1 MRYTGHLQ
9 GNEAVL
15 AICILLT
22 VFIILFWFVPT
33 LPRAA
38 EKEKSPKLSLRAS
51 IAFGPA
57 WFRLV
62 GPFYRIST
70 YDDFFLCV
78 FFGTQK
84 IYYTDVKNL
93 HFQASNILSMTVHGV
108 TIKIVSTNNK
118 MKLLYAKLQT
128 NALA

>member
-1 MRYTGHLQ
+1 MRYTGHIQ
-9 GNEAVL
+9 GNEAAL
-15 AICILLT
+15 ALCILLA
-22 VFIILFWFVPT
+22 VFIVLFWFVPT

-38 EKEKSPKLSLRAS
+38 EKEKSPELSLRAS

-57 WFRLV
+57 WLMLG

-93 HFQASNILSMTVHGV
+93 HFQAGNIVSMTVHGV
-108 TIKIVSTNNK
+108 NIKVVSTNDK
-118 MKLLYAKLQT
+118 MKLLYTKLQSYT
-128 NALA
+128 RT